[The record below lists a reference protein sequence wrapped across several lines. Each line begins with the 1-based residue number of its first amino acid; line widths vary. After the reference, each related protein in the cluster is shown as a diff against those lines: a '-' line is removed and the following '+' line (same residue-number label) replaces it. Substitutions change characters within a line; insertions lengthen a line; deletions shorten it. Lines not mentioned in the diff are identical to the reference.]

1 MEKLYIQNFDE
12 PKNIRLTYHKIL
24 RDKTKLSGG
33 KFWVE
38 MVNRHCLMKVNNRF
52 SCSSWNILIKTGV
65 EKSFPYGGWKTAG
78 QLLAQSIFI
87 FKKGRRSGKATY
99 VNISLKFIS
108 DDLSLPL
115 THFSANV
122 PSLYLF
128 KIFKNLQFSHILK
141 ADRNRT

>member
-12 PKNIRLTYHKIL
+12 PKNITLTYHKIF

-52 SCSSWNILIKTGV
+52 SCSSWNILIKTGE
-65 EKSFPYGGWKTAG
+65 EKSFWYEGWKTAG
-78 QLLAQSIFI
+78 QLLPQSMFI

-99 VNISLKFIS
+99 VNISPKFIS
-108 DDLSLPL
+108 VDLSLPL
-115 THFSANV
+115 TNFQLMFHFYT
-122 PSLYLF
+122 PWKYLKTYNF
-128 KIFKNLQFSHILK
+128 LIF
-141 ADRNRT
+141 